1 MRAHQLSNPFFFG
14 ALSEAIQEW
23 LIRIYCVNWRLE
35 LICEHECLTSHAAT
49 GINHDLKTM
58 LG

>member
-1 MRAHQLSNPFFFG
+1 MRAHQLSKTLLFG

-35 LICEHECLTSHAAT
+35 LICEHECLTSRAAT
-49 GINHDLKTM
+49 GINHDVKAM
-58 LG
+58 LR